1 MYLRQGNKNT
11 FIFEILKRK
20 KTENFQIKTS
30 LSTTNKITKGF
41 IAKNPLMD

>member
-20 KTENFQIKTS
+20 KTENFQTN
-30 LSTTNKITKGF
+30 LSTSNKITKGF